1 MMRNR
6 VYIALVL
13 LALLVSIAA
22 PTPAQETGHVCQ
34 QTTIGG
40 LGLTGAG
47 RTHDGLVKCLYG
59 PVEALTCPVHSID
72 GRLLVRTVVKP
83 SGRVKCVYLQEGV
96 GGAGQ

>member
-13 LALLVSIAA
+13 LALLSTPAA
-22 PTPAQETGHVCQ
+22 PTPAQETGPICQ
-34 QTTIGG
+34 QTTVGG

-59 PVEALTCPVHSID
+59 PVEALTCPVHTID

-83 SGRVKCVYLQEGV
+83 SGRVKCVYLLEGT
-96 GGAGQ
+96 GGGQ